1 MGREPGL
8 DEREGTRQAGRA
20 GIPLGWRPS
29 EETSDVAH
37 FLRLTKRYP
46 DLASGIQRSIGLARD
61 ERQLR
66 ARHPDGVSPPP
77 RSAWKADMGIT
88 IVQKSDLTVRKRDP
102 RVALVLAGGA
112 ISGGGFKLGGL
123 KAFDDF
129 LVNKKTTD
137 FDMYVGLSAGAF
149 LAAPLASGVTPPE
162 MMRSLEGSSE
172 EFTQFGL
179 LDFYQP
185 NFREFVEKPFN
196 YILDLAAF
204 LPGSLIDLVAQ
215 SPALAERIKEPLR
228 AFTRHRTFANLRE
241 ILAPLGDAL
250 LSTRPFPFPLDYVPS
265 GIFDNSSIERYLRH
279 NLGRRHMP
287 NSFKALYQARKRE
300 LYIVAMNLD
309 SAERVVFGHDEDS
322 SLTISESVQA
332 STALPG
338 FYRPARIRGVDYVD
352 GGVRRTANIDVAI
365 EHGADLIICYN
376 PFRPF
381 SNRVV
386 RKYDPEKDEY
396 VADSMQ
402 LADRGMLMILNQVLR
417 TLLHSRLQLG
427 LRQYQDDPNFKGDI
441 ILIEPTENDIDFFQ
455 MTPLAFWERRR
466 AAQHGYLSVT
476 QSIDIHYDMV
486 RRILESYGILMTRK
500 TVAEGMQRMQGSG
513 TPEQT
518 SDFLMREVPKRDL
531 SVAKA

>member
-1 MGREPGL
+1 
-8 DEREGTRQAGRA
+8 
-20 GIPLGWRPS
+20 
-29 EETSDVAH
+29 
-37 FLRLTKRYP
+37 
-46 DLASGIQRSIGLARD
+46 
-61 ERQLR
+61 
-66 ARHPDGVSPPP
+66 
-77 RSAWKADMGIT
+77 
-88 IVQKSDLTVRKRDP
+88 
-102 RVALVLAGGA
+102 
-112 ISGGGFKLGGL
+112 
-123 KAFDDF
+123 
-129 LVNKKTTD
+129 
-137 FDMYVGLSAGAF
+137 
-149 LAAPLASGVTPPE
+149 
-162 MMRSLEGSSE
+162 
-172 EFTQFGL
+172 
-179 LDFYQP
+179 
-185 NFREFVEKPFN
+185 
-196 YILDLAAF
+196 
-204 LPGSLIDLVAQ
+204 
-215 SPALAERIKEPLR
+215 
-228 AFTRHRTFANLRE
+228 
-241 ILAPLGDAL
+241 
-250 LSTRPFPFPLDYVPS
+250 
-265 GIFDNSSIERYLRH
+265 
-279 NLGRRHMP
+279 MP

>member
-1 MGREPGL
+1 MARGAGL
-8 DEREGTRQAGRA
+8 QDAERAH
-20 GIPLGWRPS
+20 L
-29 EETSDVAH
+29 DVGH
-37 FLRLTKRYP
+37 WLRLTQRYP
-46 DLASGIQRSIGLARD
+46 HLAPDIQRLIGLARQERALRRAPSSVD
-61 ERQLR
+61 VAPERQR
-66 ARHPDGVSPPP
+66 T
-77 RSAWKADMGIT
+77 AWKADMGIT
-88 IVQKSDLTVRKRDP
+88 IVQKSDLTVRKRNP

-129 LVNKKTTD
+129 LVNRKTTD
-137 FDMYVGLSAGAF
+137 FDIYVGLSAGAF

-179 LDFYQP
+179 LDFYQL
-185 NFREFVEKPFN
+185 NYREFFEKPLR
-196 YILDLAAF
+196 YVLDLAAF
-204 LPGSLIDLVAQ
+204 LPGSLIDLVAK
-215 SPALAERIKEPLR
+215 SPALAERLKAPLHAYTQR
-228 AFTRHRTFANLRE
+228 RSLANLRDV
-241 ILAPLGDAL
+241 LAPLGEAL
-250 LSTRPFPFPLDYVPS
+250 LATRPFPFPLDYLPS
-265 GIFDNSSIERYLRH
+265 GLFDNSSIERYLRL
-279 NLGRRHMP
+279 NLERRRMP

-322 SLTISESVQA
+322 SLSISESVQA

-338 FYRPARIRGVDYVD
+338 FYCPARIRGVDYVD

-386 RKYDPEKDEY
+386 RKYDPQQDAY
-396 VADSMQ
+396 VAEGMQ
-402 LADRGMLMILNQVLR
+402 LGDRGMLMILNQVLR

-427 LRQYQDDPNFKGDI
+427 LRQYQDDPSFKGDI
-441 ILIEPTENDIDFFQ
+441 VLIEPTEHDIDFFQ

-466 AAQHGYLSVT
+466 AAQLGYVSVT
-476 QSIDIHYDMV
+476 QSIDTHYDMM

-500 TVAEGMQRMQGSG
+500 TVNEGMQRMQSGG
-513 TPEQT
+513 TPAEA
-518 SDFLMREVPKRDL
+518 SDFLTREVPKRDL

>member
-1 MGREPGL
+1 VAKAVRRHL
-8 DEREGTRQAGRA
+8 
-20 GIPLGWRPS
+20 S
-29 EETSDVAH
+29 SDVAH
-37 FLRLTKRYP
+37 LLRVKQRYP
-46 DLASGIQRSIGLARD
+46 DLSGDIDRLIGLAGEQQR
-61 ERQLR
+61 LR
-66 ARHPDGVSPPP
+66 GRAGTEEQEARPI
-77 RSAWKADMGIT
+77 RAAWKGNMGIT
-88 IVQKSDLTVRKRDP
+88 IVQKSDLTVRKRNP
-102 RVALVLAGGA
+102 RIALVLAGGA

-129 LVNKKTTD
+129 LVNRKTTD
-137 FDMYVGLSAGAF
+137 FDIYVGLSAGAF

-172 EFTQFGL
+172 EFTQFSA
-179 LDFYQP
+179 LDFYQL
-185 NFREFVEKPFN
+185 NYREFLEKPIR
-196 YILDLAAF
+196 YVLDLAAY
-204 LPGSLIDLVAQ
+204 LPGSLLDLVAK
-215 SPALAERIKEPLR
+215 SPALADRLAEPLR
-228 AFTRHRTFANLRE
+228 TYVRAPSFGNLRE
-241 ILAPLGDAL
+241 VLLPLGEAL
-250 LSTRPFPFPLDYVPS
+250 LATRPFPFPLDYLPS
-265 GIFDNSSIERYLRH
+265 GLCDNASIERYLRH
-279 NLGRRHMP
+279 NLERRHMP
-287 NSFKALYQARKRE
+287 NSFKALFQARKRE

-338 FYRPARIRGVDYVD
+338 FYKPARIRGIDYVD

-365 EHGADLIICYN
+365 DHGADLVICYN

-386 RKYDPEKDEY
+386 RKYDPQKDDY
-396 VADSMQ
+396 VAEGPQ
-402 LADRGMLMILNQVLR
+402 LADRGMMMILNQVLR

-441 ILIEPTENDIDFFQ
+441 VLIEPTEKDLDFFQ

-476 QSIDIHYDMV
+476 QSIDTHYDMV
-486 RRILESYGILMTRK
+486 RRIMESYGILMTRK
-500 TVAEGMQRMQGSG
+500 TVTEGMHRMQSAE
-513 TPEQT
+513 TPEKA
-518 SDFLMREVPKRDL
+518 SDFLTRDVPTRAI

>member
-1 MGREPGL
+1 LDDSERGRHKSPASRWGGSHH
-8 DEREGTRQAGRA
+8 DD
-20 GIPLGWRPS
+20 P
-29 EETSDVAH
+29 DVGH
-37 FLRLTKRYP
+37 LLRLRGRYP
-46 DLASGIQRSIGLARD
+46 DLAGDIQRLIGLARR

-66 ARHPDGVSPPP
+66 TTRASTTMAGTDRAG
-77 RSAWKADMGIT
+77 SAWKSDMGIT
-88 IVQKSDLTVRKRDP
+88 IVQKSDLTVRKRNP

-129 LVNKKTTD
+129 LVNRKTTD
-137 FDMYVGLSAGAF
+137 FDLYVGLSAGAF
-149 LAAPLASGVTPPE
+149 LAAPLASGVTPPV
-162 MMRSLEGSSE
+162 MMRSLEGSST

-179 LDFYQP
+179 GDFYQP
-185 NFREFVEKPFN
+185 NYHEFVEKPLR
-196 YILDLAAF
+196 YLRDLAAF
-204 LPGSLIDLVAQ
+204 VPGSLIDLVAK
-215 SPALAERIKEPLR
+215 SPSLAERISAPVQSFLR
-228 AFTRHRTFANLRE
+228 ERSLAHVRE
-241 ILAPLGDAL
+241 ILTPIAEAL
-250 LSTRPFPFPLDYVPS
+250 ITTRPFPFPLDYLPS
-265 GIFDNSSIERYLRH
+265 GLFDNSSIERYLRL
-279 NLGRRHMP
+279 NLERQHMP

-322 SLTISESVQA
+322 SLSISEAVQA

-338 FYRPARIRGVDYVD
+338 FYCPARIRGIDYVD

-386 RKYDPEKDEY
+386 RKYDPQKDDY
-396 VADSMQ
+396 VAESMQ

-466 AAQHGYLSVT
+466 AAQHGYMSVT
-476 QSIDIHYDMV
+476 QSIDTHYDMM

-500 TVAEGMQRMQGSG
+500 TVSEGVQRMQTAD
-513 TPEQT
+513 TPEEA
-518 SDFLMREVPKRDL
+518 SDVLMREVPKRDL

>member
-8 DEREGTRQAGRA
+8 DEREGARQAGRA

-37 FLRLTKRYP
+37 FLRLTERYP

-66 ARHPDGVSPPP
+66 ARLPDGASPPP
-77 RSAWKADMGIT
+77 RIAWKADMGIT

-196 YILDLAAF
+196 YLLDLAAF

-228 AFTRHRTFANLRE
+228 AFTRRRTFANLRE

-265 GIFDNSSIERYLRH
+265 GVFDNSSIERYLRH
-279 NLGRRHMP
+279 NLARRHMP

-386 RKYDPEKDEY
+386 RKYDPQKDEY

-466 AAQHGYLSVT
+466 AAQHGYVSVT

-500 TVAEGMQRMQGSG
+500 TVTEGMQRMHGSG
-513 TPEQT
+513 TPEET

>member
-1 MGREPGL
+1 MGRGPGL
-8 DEREGTRQAGRA
+8 DDVEHTRQAIRAIGGRQ
-20 GIPLGWRPS
+20 P
-29 EETSDVAH
+29 ETSDVGH
-37 FLRLTKRYP
+37 LLRLRQRYP
-46 DLASGIQRSIGLARD
+46 DLAPDIQRLIALARE
-61 ERQLR
+61 ERALR
-66 ARHPDGVSPPP
+66 NPEPHRTTG
-77 RSAWKADMGIT
+77 KANMGIT
-88 IVQKSDLTVRKRDP
+88 IVQKSDLTVRKRNP
-102 RVALVLAGGA
+102 RIALVLAGGA

-129 LVNKKTTD
+129 LVNRKTTD
-137 FDMYVGLSAGAF
+137 FDMYIGLSAGAF

-172 EFTQFGL
+172 EFTQFSL
-179 LDFYQP
+179 SDFYQL
-185 NFREFVEKPFN
+185 NYREFIDKPIR
-196 YILDLAAF
+196 YALDLAAF
-204 LPGSLIDLVAQ
+204 LPGSLLDLVAQ
-215 SPALAERIKEPLR
+215 SPALAERIKEPLN
-228 AFTRHRTFANLRE
+228 AYLHRRSFANLRQ
-241 ILAPLGDAL
+241 ILAPIGEAL
-250 LSTRPFPFPLDYVPS
+250 LATTRPFPFPLDYIPS
-265 GIFDNSSIERYLRH
+265 GIFDNASIERYLRH
-279 NLGRRHMP
+279 NLELRHMP
-287 NSFKALYQARKRE
+287 NSFKALFQARKRE

-386 RKYDPEKDEY
+386 RKYDPVKDDY
-396 VADSMQ
+396 VAEGMQ

-441 ILIEPTENDIDFFQ
+441 ILVEPTENDLDFFQ

-466 AAQHGYLSVT
+466 AAQHGYMSVT
-476 QSIDIHYDMV
+476 SSIDTHYDMV

-500 TVAEGMQRMQGSG
+500 TVTEGMQRMQAGG
-513 TPEQT
+513 TPEEA